1 MFNFKKVAKFCY
13 YKIKVAQ
20 YIASNFRGSVN
31 NELMSVDE
39 ARKTLSSV
47 RPQPKGKVTRDRE
60 IISDESVDLSIIVPV
75 YNVEDTLKQCLDS
88 CFSQKTKYSFEVIA
102 INDGSPDNSGAIL
115 AEYKDERLKVITQEN
130 KGFSGARNTGLLAR
144 HGKYVLFLDSD
155 DYLLPGAIEVLLN
168 AALKKHADIVEGS
181 YLNLRNGKL
190 LSGFKHPEGCHQIQ
204 SYHNLYGFPWG
215 KVYTSR
221 IFDELE
227 FPQDYI
233 FEDTVVGMLWI
244 PISKSIYTLGDN
256 VLVYRTNPKGI
267 SATVGNTDRSIDSY
281 WITELLVEEQSK
293 RDLLNQENFSFFLDQ
308 LAINYFRIRQMDKK
322 IKLAEFVLSRA
333 LLNVYLES
341 SSVQVERLSGK
352 KIKLVKHMLAG
363 DYRKT
368 IDLLAAWEGMK

>member
-1 MFNFKKVAKFCY
+1 M
-13 YKIKVAQ
+13 Q

-130 KGFSGARNTGLLAR
+130 KGLSGARNTGLLAR

-155 DYLLPGAIEVLLN
+155 DYLFPGAIEVLLN
-168 AALKKHADIVEGS
+168 AALKNHADIVEGS

-190 LSGFKHPEGCHQIQ
+190 LSGFKHPKGCHKFKN
-204 SYHNLYGFPWG
+204 YHDLYGFPWG

-256 VLVYRTNPKGI
+256 VLVYRANSKGI

-308 LAINYFRIRQMDKK
+308 LAINYFRIRQMDTK
-322 IKLAEFVLSRA
+322 IKLAEFVLSGA